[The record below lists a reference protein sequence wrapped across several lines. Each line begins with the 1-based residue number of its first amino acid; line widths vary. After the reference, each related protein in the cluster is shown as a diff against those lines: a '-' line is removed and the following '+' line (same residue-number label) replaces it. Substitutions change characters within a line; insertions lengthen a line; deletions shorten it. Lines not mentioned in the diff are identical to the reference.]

1 MADRE
6 KVIKQLE
13 ECLSASCR
21 GFWTCPY
28 SDVDWDAVR
37 EALALLKEQ
46 ESEVAI
52 VRCKDCIYRP
62 KTVEGHHGT
71 YYDFPHE
78 GKCPCQCDDDWYS
91 WMPDDDW
98 FCANGERKKVSGDD

>member
-1 MADRE
+1 MTDRE
-6 KVIKQLE
+6 KTIKELE
-13 ECLSASCR
+13 ECLAASCR
-21 GFWTCPY
+21 GFRMCPY
-28 SDVDWDAVR
+28 SDVPDWDAVR

-46 ESEVAI
+46 ESVVAI

-62 KTVEGHHGT
+62 TAVKGRHET
-71 YYDFPHE
+71 YYDFPYE

-98 FCANGERKKVSGDD
+98 FCADGVRGVSGDD